1 MTGVLT
7 STLVVHS
14 NVEIIIFTST
24 FCKINNCLKN
34 VYNFSNKNKI
44 STTFCINFKQNGLHW
59 LKYTIID

>member
-7 STLVVHS
+7 GTLVVHS

-24 FCKINNCLKN
+24 FCKVNKCLKN
-34 VYNFSNKNKI
+34 VYKFSNKNKI
-44 STTFCINFKQNGLHW
+44 STILKYQNGLHR